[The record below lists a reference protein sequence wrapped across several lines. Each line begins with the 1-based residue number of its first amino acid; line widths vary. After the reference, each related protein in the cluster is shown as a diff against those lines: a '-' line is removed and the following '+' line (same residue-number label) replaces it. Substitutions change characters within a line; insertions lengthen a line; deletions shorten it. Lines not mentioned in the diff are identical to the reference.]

1 MDRITLEALLSGPKA
16 GENLK
21 RVTARIL
28 SGEVFIYP
36 TETIYGIGGRADR
49 EEVARRI
56 AKAKKRRSDKQMIL
70 LADDKKVFE
79 KFDVEFPSAAQALAR
94 GFWPGFLTLVLP
106 RKNHSETLG
115 VRASNH
121 PFIQA
126 IFAVITVPIYS
137 TSANI
142 SDTDYKN
149 DPEEIASAFS
159 NSVDFMID
167 AGRLPPSAPST
178 VVSVSRENKVEIL
191 REGAILREDIEAV
204 CFQKTFEINKE
215 KP

>member
-21 RVTARIL
+21 RVTARIF

-36 TETIYGIGGRADR
+36 TETIYGIGGLADR
-49 EEVARRI
+49 EDVAQRI
-56 AKAKKRRSDKQMIL
+56 AKAKKRNSEKKMIL

-79 KFDVEFPSAAQALAR
+79 KFDVEFPSAARALAE

-106 RKNHSETLG
+106 RKNSSETLG

-126 IFAVITVPIYS
+126 IFTVINVPIYS
-137 TSANI
+137 TSANT
-142 SDTDYKN
+142 SDMEYKN

-159 NSVDFMID
+159 NSIDFMID
-167 AGRLPPSAPST
+167 TGRLPPSAPST

-191 REGAILREDIEAV
+191 REGAISREKIESI
-204 CFQKTFEINKE
+204 INSR
-215 KP
+215 

>member
-1 MDRITLEALLSGPKA
+1 MFKVE
-16 GENLK
+16 ENLK
-21 RVTARIL
+21 RVIARIL

-56 AKAKKRRSDKQMIL
+56 AKAKKRNFEKKMIL

-79 KFDVEFPSAAQALAR
+79 KFDIEFPSKAQALADR
-94 GFWPGFLTLVLP
+94 FWPGFLTLVLP
-106 RKNHSETLG
+106 RKNHGETLG

-121 PFIQA
+121 PFIKA
-126 IFAVITVPIYS
+126 IFTVITVPIYS

-142 SDTDYKN
+142 SDTEYKN

-178 VVSVSRENKVEIL
+178 VASVSRENNVEIL
-191 REGAILREDIEAV
+191 REGAILREDIESVYKKSTNAH
-204 CFQKTFEINKE
+204 
-215 KP
+215 

>member
-21 RVTARIL
+21 RVADRIL

-56 AKAKKRRSDKQMIL
+56 EKAKKKKSDKKMIL

-79 KFDVEFPSAAQALAR
+79 KFDVEFPFAAQTLADH
-94 GFWPGFLTLVLP
+94 FWPGFLTLVLP
-106 RKNHSETLG
+106 RKNHGETLG
-115 VRASNH
+115 LRASDN
-121 PFIQA
+121 PFIKA
-126 IFAVITVPIYS
+126 IFTVINVPIYS

-142 SDTDYKN
+142 SDTEYKN

-167 AGRLPPSAPST
+167 AGELPPSAPST

-191 REGAILREDIEAV
+191 REGAILREDIESVLIKITTAH
-204 CFQKTFEINKE
+204 
-215 KP
+215 